1 MSKNFDKLDSVHDLG
16 KKINTSTDDY
26 YLNPYKFKY
35 NNSHYDNLE
44 INDFSNCVD
53 DSTDLDLVIKTL
65 TSIIM
70 SNSNSNFSNKKNYNT
85 HNQNISIRNKNY
97 PKLTEN
103 NNFNNILNN
112 INIIDSE
119 KNNNNHIDINLFKLV
134 ANNKFDELE
143 NVISNKNTNIN
154 IQDIDGDTPLHIAI
168 FLGSIKAGELL
179 MNAGADIF
187 IKDKW
192 GQTAFH
198 RICFCLNNRDILK
211 IVSLFYKVNKNNN
224 SVEDKN
230 IFNQTDYFGNTA
242 FHLVLKYIIKNKTKL
257 NKIQIKLI
265 QKLKILTNLKLRNKE
280 GYSIDDLLSNISV

>member
-1 MSKNFDKLDSVHDLG
+1 MSKNLTDKPESVHELG

-35 NNSHYDNLE
+35 NNSHYDNLGLD
-44 INDFSNCVD
+44 DFSNCV

-70 SNSNSNFSNKKNYNT
+70 SNSNSNFSNKKNSNT
-85 HNQNISIRNKNY
+85 HNRNISARNKNY
-97 PKLTEN
+97 PNLTEDKD
-103 NNFNNILNN
+103 FNNILNN
-112 INIIDSE
+112 TNIIDSDK
-119 KNNNNHIDINLFKLV
+119 KNIDTQINLFKLV
-134 ANNKFDELE
+134 ANSKFDELE
-143 NVISNKNTNIN
+143 NAISNKNTNIN

-168 FLGSIKAGELL
+168 FLGSIQAGEVLI
-179 MNAGADIF
+179 NAGADIF

-198 RICFCLNNRDILK
+198 RICFCLNNQDILK
-211 IVSLFYKVNKNNN
+211 IVSLFYKVNKNYNC
-224 SVEDKN
+224 VEDKN

-257 NKIQIKLI
+257 NGIQIKLI
-265 QKLKILTNLKLRNKE
+265 QKLKILTNLKLTNKE